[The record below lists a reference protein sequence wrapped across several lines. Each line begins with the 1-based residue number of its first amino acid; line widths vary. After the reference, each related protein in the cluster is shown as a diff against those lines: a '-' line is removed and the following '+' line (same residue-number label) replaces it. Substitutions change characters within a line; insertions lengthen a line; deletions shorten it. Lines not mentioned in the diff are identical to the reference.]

1 MNTIN
6 ETFDMLPPEARKEV
20 VDFIEFIAQK
30 YQKKRI
36 KRTTQKERILNFAG
50 VWKDMDEDDFQN
62 LVNEVYERRQ
72 RAFTRRREI

>member
-30 YQKKRI
+30 YQKKHI
-36 KRTTQKERILNFAG
+36 KQTTQKERILNFAG

-62 LVNEVYERRQ
+62 LVNEVYERRE